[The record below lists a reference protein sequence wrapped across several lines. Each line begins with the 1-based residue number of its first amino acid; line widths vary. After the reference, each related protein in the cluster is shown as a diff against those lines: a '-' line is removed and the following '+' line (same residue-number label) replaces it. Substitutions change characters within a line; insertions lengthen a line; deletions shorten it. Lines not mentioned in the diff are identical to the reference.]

1 MSKEISEKDVINM
14 IASISQKVGDLSVDD
29 RHKILKIII
38 KSGID
43 DAKIQSKG
51 SGTQVKYKDLSYDTI
66 ISIHAFIV
74 DVIAA
79 KLEQLKV
86 LTVENTE
93 LLDAQ

>member
-1 MSKEISEKDVINM
+1 M
-14 IASISQKVGDLSVDD
+14 IAYISQKVGDLTIDD

-66 ISIHAFIV
+66 ILIHNYIKEILAR
-74 DVIAA
+74 

-86 LTVENTE
+86 ITTENTE
-93 LLDAQ
+93 LLDIQ